1 MIGISIAAKKEW
13 EAVLKNYNLDIKD
26 CKKFPFGEYFKK
38 NLYGENVIFYR
49 CGVRKM
55 NCSASTQY
63 IIDHFNVEKIIV
75 AGTCAGI
82 DDKYNNLDIIFP
94 NKLVQY
100 DCTVKETE
108 PLIKDSFTVT
118 LDLDRLNGINT
129 GTLGTADKPVVMW
142 DDYLELKENEVT
154 IADTESAAIAYIC
167 KANNVECAVIK
178 GISDFP
184 TNENDIS
191 EEKSHEGQ
199 LNMFLTNIPIIMN
212 SIINNYLEFAIKN
225 HFNYSEYIP
234 KETSI
239 KNKTF

>member
-13 EAVLKNYNLDIKD
+13 EAALKRMNISIEN
-26 CKKFPFGEYFKK
+26 CSKFPFGEYFKY
-38 NLYGENVIFYR
+38 NLYGEDVVFYR

-63 IIDHFNVEKIIV
+63 MIDNFGLSKIIV

-82 DDKYNNLDIIFP
+82 DDTYKNLDIFFP

-108 PLIKDSFTVT
+108 PLIKDSFTIAI
-118 LDLDRLNGINT
+118 DINDSRLNT

-142 DDYLELKENEVT
+142 KDYLELKDNNIT

-167 KANNVECAVIK
+167 KANNVECVIIK

-184 TNENDIS
+184 TNENETTK
-191 EEKSHEGQ
+191 EESHEGQ
-199 LNMFLTNIPIIMN
+199 LNTFLTNIPIIMN
-212 SIINNYLEFAIKN
+212 NILDNYLEYAMKN
-225 HFNYSEYIP
+225 HFEYSEYKP
-234 KETSI
+234 EEVSI
-239 KNKTF
+239 KK

>member
-1 MIGISIAAKKEW
+1 MIGISIAAQTEW
-13 EAVLKNYNLDIKD
+13 EAVLNKFNINIKD
-26 CKKFPFGEYFKK
+26 CNPFPFGEYFKT

-63 IIDHFNVEKIIV
+63 MIDHFNLDKIIV

-82 DDKYNNLDIIFP
+82 DDKYKNLDIFFP

-108 PLIKDSFTVT
+108 PLIKDSFTVY
-118 LDLDRLNGINT
+118 LDMSNYNNLNI

-142 DDYLELKENEVT
+142 KDYLELKENNIKV
-154 IADTESAAIAYIC
+154 ADTESAAIAYIC
-167 KANNVECAVIK
+167 KANNVECVVIK

-184 TNENDIS
+184 TNENESTKED
-191 EEKSHEGQ
+191 SHAGQ
-199 LNMFLTNIPIIMN
+199 LNVFLTNIPIIMN
-212 SIINNYLEFAIKN
+212 NIIDNYLEFAIKN
-225 HFNYSEYIP
+225 HFNYLEYKSE
-234 KETSI
+234 KVSI
-239 KNKTF
+239 RR

>member
-13 EAVLKNYNLDIKD
+13 EAVLKKFNIDIQD
-26 CKKFPFGEYFKK
+26 CKNYPFGEYFIV
-38 NLYGENVIFYR
+38 NIYGENIIFYR

-63 IIDHFNVEKIIV
+63 MIDHFNLSKVIV

-82 DDKYNNLDIIFP
+82 DDNYKNLDIFIP
-94 NKLVQY
+94 NRLVQY

-108 PLIKDSFTVT
+108 PLIKDSFTVEF
-118 LDLDRLNGINT
+118 DLSDLNGINT

-142 DDYLELKENEVT
+142 NDYIELKNNGIT

-167 KANNVECAVIK
+167 KANDVECIVIK

-184 TNENDIS
+184 TNENETS
-191 EEKSHEGQ
+191 KEESHEGQ
-199 LNMFLTNIPIIMN
+199 LNVFLTNIPIIMN
-212 SIINNYLEFAIKN
+212 NILDNYLEFAIKS
-225 HFNYSEYIP
+225 HISYSDYIP
-234 KETSI
+234 EAVSI
-239 KNKTF
+239 KK

>member
-13 EAVLKNYNLDIKD
+13 EAVLNKLNMNIAE
-26 CKKFPFGEYFKK
+26 CNTFPFGEYFKT
-38 NLYGENVIFYR
+38 NIYGEDVIFYR

-63 IIDHFNVEKIIV
+63 MIDHFDLSKIIV

-82 DDKYNNLDIIFP
+82 DDSYKNLDIFFP

-108 PLIKDSFTVT
+108 PLIKDSFTIMIDT
-118 LDLDRLNGINT
+118 PDNDNINT

-142 DDYLELKENEVT
+142 KDYIELKDNDIT

-167 KANNVECAVIK
+167 KANGVECVVIK

-184 TNENDIS
+184 TNENETTKED
-191 EEKSHEGQ
+191 SHEGQ
-199 LNMFLTNIPIIMN
+199 LNVFLTNIPIIMDN
-212 SIINNYLEFAIKN
+212 IIDNYLQYAIK
-225 HFNYSEYIP
+225 
-234 KETSI
+234 I
-239 KNKTF
+239 KVNIID

>member
-1 MIGISIAAKKEW
+1 MIGISVAAKKEW
-13 EAVLKNYNLDIKD
+13 EAVLEKFNVNIES
-26 CKKFPFGEYFKK
+26 CEKFPFGEYFQT

-63 IIDHFNVEKIIV
+63 MIDHFNLNKIIV

-82 DDKYNNLDIIFP
+82 DDNYKNLDIFFP

-108 PLIKDSFTVT
+108 PLIKDSFTIT
-118 LDLDRLNGINT
+118 IDMSNHSEINT

-142 DDYLELKENEVT
+142 KDYLELKENDIT
-154 IADTESAAIAYIC
+154 IADTESSAIAYIC
-167 KANNVECAVIK
+167 KANNVECVVIK

-184 TNENDIS
+184 TNENESTKED
-191 EEKSHEGQ
+191 SHERQ
-199 LNMFLTNIPIIMN
+199 LNVFLTNIPIIMN
-212 SIINNYLEFAIKN
+212 NIIDNYLEFAIKN
-225 HFNYSEYIP
+225 HFEYSEYKP
-234 KETSI
+234 EEVSI
-239 KNKTF
+239 KR